1 MAHTSE
7 QPMTKFTRYYVF
19 IELRQ
24 RQCVRYVISK
34 HLTNKIIIISCFIL
48 HPVSVQYTN
57 ISQRAE
63 GRRADIGRENVL
75 LLSIHQIAALPG

>member
-24 RQCVRYVISK
+24 RQCVRYVLSK
-34 HLTNKIIIISCFIL
+34 RLTNKIIIIPCFLL
-48 HPVSVQYTN
+48 HHVSVQYTN

-75 LLSIHQIAALPG
+75 LLSIH